1 MGSHPINALT
11 DTYVVTLG
19 IGGPALSIIPMMMM
33 SRMGPLKRTS
43 NRQLH
48 IANQRTPGSRAH
60 CTLNIPQ
67 CTAVHFSSC
76 DPAITS
82 DSAMFSQISVCRKE
96 KRSRSLETPRSREQF
111 QSENGDYKVSCVRL
125 KVTHLH
131 WAG

>member
-67 CTAVHFSSC
+67 CIFHLVTLPSSLIQQC
-76 DPAITS
+76 
-82 DSAMFSQISVCRKE
+82 SVKDHLSVE
-96 KRSRSLETPRSREQF
+96 KKKRSRSLKTPRSREQF

>member
-1 MGSHPINALT
+1 MGSHPINALS
-11 DTYVVTLG
+11 DTYVVTLR
-19 IGGPALSIIPMMMM
+19 IGAPPCPSSPWM
-33 SRMGPLKRTS
+33 SRTGPLKRTS

-67 CTAVHFSSC
+67 CIFHLVTLPSSLIQQC
-76 DPAITS
+76 
-82 DSAMFSQISVCRKE
+82 SVKDHLSVE
-96 KRSRSLETPRSREQF
+96 KKKRSRSLKTPRSREQF